1 MSRKCAAGATLGE
14 YLGFTNESRRVLCAL
29 RDWCNVGVSVFC
41 LWGCKGHSI
50 MACRPRST
58 VQKLQRFA
66 GFLHLGDPQDPQS
79 PSRIMTSSFSRV
91 LRVLVATSVLA
102 SPAAAQVINLPPS
115 GPTTFTGAFGAFGNG
130 IGGNVG
136 QSFTAP
142 AVSNRLDS
150 FSFYFGG
157 NGASLQ
163 FRAYIASFNTT
174 ASPVGTILWQ
184 SALVNGITTPEV
196 TFSGGQT
203 ASLLAE
209 FVFATGG
216 IPIVAGMKY
225 FAFVDASPYVAAG
238 GARAFM
244 SSDYSSF
251 TPGYPDG
258 ELCSHSTVGGN
269 FADVTGNGWACGK
282 GDLAFRA
289 SFSNVA
295 LSTVPEPATIWL
307 TVAGLAGLAAA
318 VRRRRESIAIA

>member
-1 MSRKCAAGATLGE
+1 
-14 YLGFTNESRRVLCAL
+14 
-29 RDWCNVGVSVFC
+29 
-41 LWGCKGHSI
+41 
-50 MACRPRST
+50 
-58 VQKLQRFA
+58 
-66 GFLHLGDPQDPQS
+66 
-79 PSRIMTSSFSRV
+79 MTSSFNRI
-91 LRVLVATSVLA
+91 LRVLTATSVFA

-130 IGGNVG
+130 IGGDVG
-136 QSFTAP
+136 QTFTAP
-142 AVSNRLDS
+142 GVSNRLDS

-163 FRAYIASFNTT
+163 FRAYIAAFNSM

-184 SALVNGITTPEV
+184 SALLNGINTPEILN
-196 TFSGGQT
+196 SGGQPV
-203 ASLLAE
+203 ALLAE

-244 SSDYSSF
+244 TSNYSSF

-258 ELCSHSTVGGN
+258 ELCSVSTVNGN
-269 FADVTGNGWACGK
+269 FAFVTGSGWACGK

-295 LSTVPEPATIWL
+295 LSNVPEPATIWL
-307 TVAGLAGLAAA
+307 TGAGLAGLAAA
-318 VRRRRESIAIA
+318 VRRRRVSIATA